1 MNSWVQMGVNSNG
14 EEVEIN
20 DTDESNQE
28 IGQINYKQQ
37 YQQLK
42 KKLKLLLFVST
53 YFAFSVN
60 TDLMITIASLIS
72 GKRVF
77 PRESATESETT
88 VESVPR
94 SLIFVG
100 QTTDV

>member
-53 YFAFSVN
+53 Y
-60 TDLMITIASLIS
+60 LIASHC
-72 GKRVF
+72 
-77 PRESATESETT
+77 
-88 VESVPR
+88 
-94 SLIFVG
+94 
-100 QTTDV
+100 QYW